1 MLITYI
7 EHRKSLH
14 EKSTSV
20 LPEIRSVSEILP
32 TVTIMV
38 PCFNEQFTA
47 VKTID
52 SLLKLDYPSD
62 KLHITV
68 INDGSTD
75 GTALALEKFSN
86 HPQIDIIHKEN
97 GGKHTAL
104 NLGIQK
110 STSEFVGCLDAD
122 SYVEPDALRRIIRR
136 FDNPSIMA
144 AVPSLHIYKPQNAI
158 QKMQKVEYIVG
169 IFFRSVL
176 AEINALYVTP
186 GPFSIFRKSIFEN
199 IGYYRKAHNTED
211 MEMAMRMQ
219 SRGMKIASAH
229 DAVVYTSSPN
239 TIKKLYRQRV
249 RWNSG
254 TLKNIVDYRFML
266 MNNTY
271 GHIGTFV
278 LPVILILTVGILYV
292 VGLFIYNFLHTIHI
306 WSVYWGALGVRAFE
320 WSTPHFS
327 WFFVGTS
334 PIVFGSIISFTIIG
348 AIILIGSKLSR
359 GNKPR
364 LFDIACYISLYSILA
379 PFWIVK
385 SLSNLARS
393 RQAVWR

>member
-7 EHRKSLH
+7 EHRKSLN
-14 EKSTSV
+14 KTSREELSKINV
-20 LPEIRSVSEILP
+20 ENSFP

-38 PCFNEQFTA
+38 PCFNEQYTA
-47 VKTID
+47 VKTIN
-52 SLLKLDYPSD
+52 SLLNLDYPTD

-68 INDGSTD
+68 VNDGSTD
-75 GTALALEKFSN
+75 GTALALEQFKN

-104 NLGIQK
+104 NLGIKQ
-110 STSEFVGCLDAD
+110 SNSEFVGCLDAD
-122 SYVEPDALRRIIRR
+122 SYVEPDTLKRIIKQ
-136 FDNPSIMA
+136 FNNPIVMA
-144 AVPSLHIYKPQNAI
+144 TVPSLHIYKPYTAI

-186 GPFSIFRKSIFEN
+186 GPFSIFRKSVFEK

-219 SRGMKIASAH
+219 SHGMKIASAH

-266 MNNTY
+266 MNNSY

-278 LPVILILTVGILYV
+278 LPVILILTVGILSV
-292 VGLFIYNFLHTIHI
+292 VGLFVYNLFRTAHI
-306 WSVYWGALGVRAFE
+306 WLNHWSALGIHAFE
-320 WSTPHFS
+320 WSAPHFS

-334 PIVFGSIISFTIIG
+334 PVMFGTIVSFTIIG
-348 AIILIGSKLSR
+348 LIILFGSRLSR

-364 LFDIACYISLYSILA
+364 IFDIMCYVFLYSIIA

-385 SLSNLARS
+385 SLSNVVLS

>member
-14 EKSTSV
+14 ETSTRV
-20 LPEIRSVSEILP
+20 VSYISTEGDFP

-38 PCFNEQFTA
+38 PCYNEQHTA
-47 VKTID
+47 VKTVH
-52 SLLKLDYPSD
+52 SLLALDYPTD
-62 KLHITV
+62 KLHITI

-75 GTALALEKFSN
+75 GTARALSEFEH

-122 SYVEPDALRRIIRR
+122 SYVEPDTLKRLMHQFR
-136 FDNPSIMA
+136 NPKVMA
-144 AVPSLHIYKPQNAI
+144 AVPSLHIHKPETAV

-186 GPFSIFRKSIFEN
+186 GPFSIFRKNVFEN

-219 SRGMKIASAH
+219 SHGMKIASAH

-254 TLKNIVDYRFML
+254 TLKNVLDYRFML

-278 LPVILILTVGILYV
+278 LPVILILTFGILYA
-292 VGLFIYNFLHTIHI
+292 VGLFIYNLLRTIHI
-306 WSVYWGALGVRAFE
+306 WLMHWNALGMRAFE

-334 PIVFGSIISFTIIG
+334 PIVFGTIISFSVIG
-348 AIILIGSKLSR
+348 VIILLGSKLSR
-359 GNKPR
+359 GNKPY
-364 LFDIACYISLYSILA
+364 LFDVICYVLLYSFLA
-379 PFWIVK
+379 PFWIIK
-385 SLSNLARS
+385 SLSNVALS
-393 RQAVWR
+393 RQAIWR